1 MATFRTLGDPLD
13 RGIFAGV
20 ERAARYEL
28 SAPPSVIEDTV
39 RYFRQ
44 ILDEDRAR
52 SFLDQREISD
62 QFVELFAELAAVA
75 AIARYVNSDAPL
87 SDEQVREYLSQ
98 TASFENSF
106 SHA

>member
-1 MATFRTLGDPLD
+1 MATLSPLGDSLD
-13 RGIFAGV
+13 RGIRAGV
-20 ERAARYEL
+20 ERAASYEL
-28 SAPPSVIEDTV
+28 SAPSSVIDETV

-52 SFLDQREISD
+52 SFLEQREISD
-62 QFVELFAELAAVA
+62 QFVELFTELVTVA
-75 AIARYVNSDAPL
+75 AIARYVNNDAPL
-87 SDEQVREYLSQ
+87 SDGQVREYLSQ

>member
-1 MATFRTLGDPLD
+1 MAFSPLGDSLD
-13 RGIFAGV
+13 GGIRAGV

-28 SAPPSVIEDTV
+28 SAPLRVIDETV

-52 SFLDQREISD
+52 SFLEQREISD
-62 QFVELFAELAAVA
+62 QFIELFAELVAVA
-75 AIARYVNSDAPL
+75 AIARYVNNDAPL
-87 SDEQVREYLSQ
+87 SDRQVREYLSY